1 MLDKSV
7 KQTLVVTLL
16 LSFCSIVY
24 ELTLAN
30 TLSILTG
37 NYIWWHSWTIG
48 FYIAGLGF
56 GALKAGKK
64 LNSWR
69 ELFWIEIG
77 LSILG
82 SISVVYVH
90 FLYLVFYSYD
100 YMAYMGGEFYTA
112 SYIQNSFYMKVFFF
126 VMAQSVTFLIGLLSG
141 FEIPLLMKILKEST
155 GKDHEN
161 KVLGFNYIGTLVG
174 TLFFA
179 LFFLPKLDVFWTAII
194 VAGMNLMI
202 CLYIVLQ
209 RRVKHSPDVLVPSAL
224 VFLFLVFMSFKNDKI
239 VETYLKI
246 RYHAHRIIT
255 EDKTQF
261 GTFLEHLNRIKPV
274 ERIKSLYQY
283 IDVFEVD
290 EKDGTVET
298 IVTMDSNFQFSTLT
312 EKFYHEGFSHVAMNL
327 VGQRPKNIL
336 VLGAGDGFL
345 LRELLKYDE
354 IEKITH
360 IELDPEILK
369 LARRDKF
376 KKINKSSLDNPR
388 VNTIV
393 GDGFFYLR
401 NTDEKFDAIFIDF
414 PYPKNY
420 NLARLYSVE
429 FYTYVKARL
438 KPDGFAVLDTPVFE
452 KKSFDKKK
460 YYGQLIDKPI
470 FTIKDLQ
477 NNSIILSTIHYSGFT
492 KYLPYKVGGE
502 SFVVMRNSDTP
513 FQFDLDKADLSKIES
528 VTDVQLRAISDQYFP
543 YEIKEKYVNSIF
555 HPTILDAGL
564 SQF

>member
-1 MLDKSV
+1 MKLDKPV
-7 KQTLVVTLL
+7 FETLVVTLL
-16 LSFCSIVY
+16 LSFCSIIY

-48 FYIAGLGF
+48 FYIAGLGL

-69 ELFWIEIG
+69 ELFWVEIG
-77 LSILG
+77 LSVLG
-82 SISVVYVH
+82 SVSVIYIH
-90 FLYLVFYSYD
+90 FLYLIFYSYD

-126 VMAQSVTFLIGLLSG
+126 VFAQAATFLIGLFSG
-141 FEIPLLMKILKEST
+141 FEIPLLIKILKENTS
-155 GKDHEN
+155 KDYEN
-161 KVLGFNYIGTLVG
+161 RVLGFNYIGTLVG

-179 LFFLPKLDVFWTAII
+179 LIFLPKLDVFLTGIL
-194 VAGMNLMI
+194 VAGINLII
-202 CLYIVLQ
+202 CVFILVK
-209 RRVKHSPDVLVPSAL
+209 RRIKRDISVMTPCVLVL
-224 VFLFLVFMSFKNDKI
+224 CLLLFLSYKEAGI
-239 VETYLKI
+239 QQTYLKI

-255 EDKTQF
+255 GDKTQF
-261 GTFLEHLNRIKPV
+261 GQFLSQLDRLKPV
-274 ERIKSLYQY
+274 ERIKTLYQY

-290 EKDGTVET
+290 EKDGVTET

-312 EKFYHEGFSHVAMNL
+312 EKFYHEGFTHVGINI
-327 VGQRPKNIL
+327 VGVVPKNIL

-345 LRELLKYDE
+345 IRELLKYKE
-354 IEKITH
+354 IETITH

-369 LARRDKF
+369 LAKRPKF
-376 KKINKSSLDNPR
+376 AAINENSLDDPR
-388 VNTIV
+388 VNTIL

-401 NTDEKFDAIFIDF
+401 NSNKKYDAIFIDF

-429 FYTYVKARL
+429 FYKYVKARL
-438 KPDGFAVLDTPVFE
+438 KPDGFAILDTPIFE
-452 KKSFDKKK
+452 KKNFDKKK

-470 FTIKDLQ
+470 FTTKDLH
-477 NNSIILSTIHYSGFT
+477 NNSVILSTIHFSGFK

-502 SFVVMRNSDTP
+502 SFVVMHNSDRP
-513 FQFDLDKADLSKIES
+513 FNFDLDKSDRSKIQK
-528 VTDVQLRAISDQYFP
+528 VTDIQLRTISDQYFP
-543 YEIKEKYVNSIF
+543 YEIGKKFVNSIF
-555 HPTILDAGL
+555 HPTILGL
-564 SQF
+564 SEF